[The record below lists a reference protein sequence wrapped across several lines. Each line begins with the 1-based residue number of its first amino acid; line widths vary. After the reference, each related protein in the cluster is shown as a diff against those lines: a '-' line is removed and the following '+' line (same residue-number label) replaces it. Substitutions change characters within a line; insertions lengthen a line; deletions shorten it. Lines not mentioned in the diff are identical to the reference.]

1 MLTKL
6 PLLFLSILFPFLSNL
21 SICSQDLKPEIKDKI
36 KKIAKEIV
44 QKMSDEEKA
53 GQVIHIAIPGKEID
67 DISSSEI
74 KKIKPGGI
82 ILFGTNLGNAEE
94 IRNLTE
100 SIQEEAKKNKL
111 LPLFISTDQ
120 EGGRVIR
127 VKKGVTDFPGA
138 MAIGQTNKEEY
149 GYDVGFITSYQLNKL
164 GINVLLAPSLD
175 INNNP
180 ENPVINT
187 RSFGSDIDTV
197 TRIATA
203 YERGAREGGA
213 LPVIKHF
220 PGHGD
225 TNIDSHSRLP
235 IIEKDIEQISNFELV
250 PFKKSIEDGAK
261 AVMSAHIVYPK
272 IDPKF
277 PATLS
282 REILTGILREKLKFD
297 GIIFTDAMEMDAISK
312 NYKKEKRG
320 ILALLAGADIIL
332 LTSWGKTTLEYYEMI
347 LDGIKKKE
355 FIVAEK
361 DILEEALV
369 RQISLKIEFGLLSSS
384 SSVVSITEP
393 DITEYLEA
401 RTSKIKEKMN
411 FFKKQ
416 NIKEYNLKISKDT
429 IRTLNNTFT
438 PVLPESA
445 LTYQFYLTRK
455 YFQEEIK
462 LEGLSLISEKK
473 FLKILKSNLPT
484 KIVMESNSQTDIDKI
499 SKLIKHSPETEFI
512 LLHTGSPYL
521 NFPNHPKLNVIL
533 SFSPTKVSQIAL
545 IRRLFQSSPEEKVL
559 PCNLNLKT
567 KK

>member
-1 MLTKL
+1 MVTKISLTTL
-6 PLLFLSILFPFLSNL
+6 VFLFPLISNISL
-21 SICSQDLKPEIKDKI
+21 CSQEMKWEVKDKI
-36 KKIAKEIV
+36 KKISKEIV

-53 GQVIHIAIPGKEID
+53 GQVIHIALPGKDID
-67 DISSSEI
+67 EISSSEI
-74 KKIKPGGI
+74 KKIKPGGV

-94 IRNLTE
+94 IRNFTDSL
-100 SIQEEAKKNKL
+100 QDEAKKNKI

-120 EGGRVIR
+120 EGGRVVR

-138 MAIGQTNKEEY
+138 MAIGQTNNEQY
-149 GYDVGFITSYQLNKL
+149 GFDVGFITSYQLNKL

-187 RSFGSDIDTV
+187 RSFGSDLNTV
-197 TRIATA
+197 VKIATA

-225 TNIDSHSRLP
+225 TNIDSHLGLP
-235 IIEKDIEQISNFELV
+235 IIEKDMEQITNFELV
-250 PFKKSIEDGAK
+250 PFKKSIEDGAR

-282 REILTGILREKLKFD
+282 KEILTGILREKLKFE

-320 ILALLAGADIIL
+320 ILALLAGADIVL
-332 LTSWGKTTLEYYEMI
+332 LTSWGKTTTEYYEMI

-355 FIVAEK
+355 FIIGER
-361 DILEEALV
+361 DLLEEALI
-369 RQISLKIEFGLLSSS
+369 RQVSLKIEFGLLNSTSSN
-384 SSVVSITEP
+384 VTITDY
-393 DITEYLEA
+393 DILEYLET

-416 NIKEYNLKISKDT
+416 NIKDYNLKISMDS
-429 IRTLNNTFT
+429 IRSLGGVFT
-438 PVLPESA
+438 PITPETA
-445 LTYQFYLTRK
+445 LTYQFYLNRK
-455 YFQEEIK
+455 NFQEEVK
-462 LEGLSLISEKK
+462 LIGLNLISEKR
-473 FLKILKSNLPT
+473 FLKLIKSNLHS
-484 KIVMESNSQTDIDKI
+484 KIVVESNNQVDLDKL
-499 SKLIKHSPETEFI
+499 SKLLKQSPDSEFI

-521 NFPNHPKLNVIL
+521 NFPNHSKLSVIL
-533 SFSPTKVSQIAL
+533 SFSPTKASQTAL
-545 IRRLFQSSPEEKVL
+545 IRRVFQSSPEEKVL
-559 PCNLNLKT
+559 PCNLNLKI

>member
-1 MLTKL
+1 MLTKI

-225 TNIDSHSRLP
+225 TNIDSHLGLP